1 MFTLRDNDSKPKLTT
16 SFATSNVARLAGML
30 MLVSVLQG
38 CALATV
44 VAVTAGA
51 TMVAD
56 RRSFSKQI
64 DDQTIE
70 FYAYNELAKQK
81 ALSKNTNLHVISMNG
96 TVLLIGQAPNTYLRD
111 LAVKTVQEVSDI
123 VVIHNQIRISSTIAV
138 TTKSNDV
145 WLTSKVKSALL
156 ANGEVNAKDV
166 KVVTENS
173 EVFLLG
179 LVTKEEARIVVEITR
194 NISGVSRVI
203 KVFEYI

>member
-1 MFTLRDNDSKPKLTT
+1 MLIFKNSLPALTKKKT
-16 SFATSNVARLAGML
+16 AQVAGLL
-30 MLVSVLQG
+30 MLASALQG
-38 CALATV
+38 CAVATV

-70 FYAYNELAKQK
+70 FVAHNELNKQK
-81 ALSKNTNLHVISMNG
+81 ALSKNTNLHIVSMNG
-96 TVLLIGQAPNTYLRD
+96 TVLVVGQAPNSYLRD
-111 LAVKTVQEVSDI
+111 LAIKTIQDVPDI
-123 VVIHNQIRISSTIAV
+123 VTIHNQIRISSTTAI
-138 TTKSNDV
+138 TTQSNDI

-156 ANGEVNAKDV
+156 ANGDVNAKDI

-179 LVTKEEARIVVEITR
+179 LVTPKEAKIVVEITR
-194 NISGVSRVI
+194 NISGVSRVF
-203 KVFEYI
+203 KVFEYIKL

>member
-1 MFTLRDNDSKPKLTT
+1 MLILKNSSPALTKKKT
-16 SFATSNVARLAGML
+16 AQVAGLL
-30 MLVSVLQG
+30 MLASALQG
-38 CALATV
+38 CAVATV

-70 FYAYNELAKQK
+70 FVAHNELNKQK
-81 ALSKNTNLHVISMNG
+81 ALSKNTNLHIVSMNG
-96 TVLLIGQAPNTYLRD
+96 TVLVVGQAPNSYLRD
-111 LAVKTVQEVSDI
+111 LAIKTIQDVPDI
-123 VVIHNQIRISSTIAV
+123 VTIHNQVRISSTTAI
-138 TTKSNDV
+138 TTQSNDI

-156 ANGEVNAKDV
+156 ANGEVNAKDI

-179 LVTKEEARIVVEITR
+179 LVTPKEAKIVVEITR
-194 NISGVSRVI
+194 NISGVSRVF

>member
-1 MFTLRDNDSKPKLTT
+1 MPLLKNSLSSLANKKI
-16 SFATSNVARLAGML
+16 AKVAGLMMLA
-30 MLVSVLQG
+30 SALQG
-38 CALATV
+38 CAVATV

-70 FYAYNELAKQK
+70 FVAHNELNKQK
-81 ALSKNTNLHVISMNG
+81 ALSNNSNLHIVSMNG
-96 TVLLIGQAPNTYLRD
+96 TVLVVGQAPNSYLRD
-111 LAVKTVQEVSDI
+111 LAIKTIQDVPDI
-123 VVIHNQIRISSTIAV
+123 VTIHNQVRISSNIAL
-138 TTKSNDV
+138 TTQSNDI

-156 ANGEVNAKDV
+156 ANGDVNAKDI

-179 LVTKEEARIVVEITR
+179 LVTQKEATIVVEIVR
-194 NISGVSRVI
+194 NISGVNRVI

>member
-1 MFTLRDNDSKPKLTT
+1 MLILKNSFPALTKKKT
-16 SFATSNVARLAGML
+16 AQVAGLL
-30 MLVSVLQG
+30 MLASALQG
-38 CALATV
+38 CAVATV

-70 FYAYNELAKQK
+70 FVAHNELNKQK
-81 ALSKNTNLHVISMNG
+81 ALSKNTNLHIVSMNG
-96 TVLLIGQAPNTYLRD
+96 TVLVVGQAPNSYLRD
-111 LAVKTVQEVSDI
+111 LAIKTIQDVPDI
-123 VVIHNQIRISSTIAV
+123 VTIHNQVRISSTTAI
-138 TTKSNDV
+138 TTQSNDI

-156 ANGEVNAKDV
+156 ANGEVNAKDI

-179 LVTKEEARIVVEITR
+179 LVTPKEAKIVVEITR
-194 NISGVSRVI
+194 NISGVSRVF

>member
-1 MFTLRDNDSKPKLTT
+1 
-16 SFATSNVARLAGML
+16 ML
-30 MLVSVLQG
+30 LLSTILQG
-38 CALATV
+38 CAVATV

-70 FYAYNELAKQK
+70 FTAHNELAKQK
-81 ALSKNTNLHVISMNG
+81 ALSNNTNLHVVSMNG
-96 TVLLIGQAPNTYLRD
+96 TVLIVGQVPNSYLRD
-111 LAVKTVQEVSDI
+111 LAIKTIQEVPDI
-123 VVIHNQIRISSTIAV
+123 VSIHNQIRIGSNTAV
-138 TTKSNDV
+138 TTQSNDI

-156 ANGEVNAKDV
+156 ANGEVNAKDI

-179 LVTKEEARIVVEITR
+179 LVTKEEAEVVVEITR
-194 NISGVSRVI
+194 NINGVRQVI
-203 KVFEYI
+203 KAFEYI